1 MMRHAAFALATCLAL
16 GCGGGAE
23 PQPEPKPE
31 PKGGAESGIGAK
43 PAPKQEPRPDLMPA
57 KLADPEPQHILVAH
71 VLISFSGTRTKA
83 TRTKEAAEKLAY
95 EVLARARKGEDFNKL
110 IKDLSDDEGEGVYGM
125 ANHKVSPVGEE
136 HERRRMVPAF
146 GDVGFKLEVGSIG
159 MSVFDP
165 QKSPYGWHIIK
176 RLK

>member
-1 MMRHAAFALATCLAL
+1 MRCIAVTTALILA

-23 PQPEPKPE
+23 PKPEPKPDTKPAAAKTE
-31 PKGGAESGIGAK
+31 PKADPK
-43 PAPKQEPRPDLMPA
+43 PELMPA
-57 KLADPEPQHILVAH
+57 KLADPEPEHILVAH
-71 VLISFSGTRTKA
+71 VLISFAGTRTKA
-83 TRTKEAAEKLAY
+83 TRTQAAAEKLAY

-110 IKDLSDDEGEGVYGM
+110 IKDLSDDEGEGVYGL
-125 ANHKVSPVGEE
+125 ANNRVSPVGNEY
-136 HERRRMVPAF
+136 ERRRMVPAF

-159 MSVFDP
+159 MSTFDP

>member
-1 MMRHAAFALATCLAL
+1 MMRHAAIALAASLAL

-23 PQPEPKPE
+23 PQPSPAP
-31 PKGGAESGIGAK
+31 PPGGATEGK
-43 PAPKQEPRPDLMPA
+43 PAPKAEPRPELMPA

-71 VLISFSGTRTKA
+71 VLISFAGTRTKA

-125 ANHKVSPVGEE
+125 ANNKVSPVGEE
-136 HERRRMVPAF
+136 YERRKMVPAF
-146 GDVGFKLEVGSIG
+146 GDVGFKLEAGSIG

>member
-1 MMRHAAFALATCLAL
+1 MRVYAAILVLTLSL

-23 PQPEPKPE
+23 PKPE
-31 PKGGAESGIGAK
+31 PKVEPK
-43 PAPKQEPRPDLMPA
+43 PAPKAEPKVEGKPELMPA
-57 KLADPEPQHILVAH
+57 RLADPEPEHIMVAH
-71 VLISFSGTRTKA
+71 VLISFAGTRTKA
-83 TRTKEAAEKLAY
+83 TRTREAAEKLAY

-110 IKDLSDDEGEGVYGM
+110 VRDLSDDPGEGVYGM
-125 ANHKVSPVGEE
+125 ANARVNPAAGEYG
-136 HERRRMVPAF
+136 RKDMVAAF

-159 MSVFDP
+159 MSVFDA